1 MSAPAAASAPNAGAR
16 TQRSLATWLSGIGLM
31 AAVSLVGFFA
41 TPWLVRWLGDAAWGA
56 WTVVGEWL
64 AYLGLSQVA
73 LGPAAMTV
81 FLLRACNQNTPAA
94 FTAVAKRG
102 LRFYLWA
109 ALLMAAPAAAL
120 AWYAPRGLHAG
131 AGLLIPLRWAVAIA
145 VVSSLALTPAAIF
158 RSVLETS
165 QRGYRVR
172 AALLLQSLL
181 ITALSLLLVGL
192 GWGIV
197 GMAAATASGLAL
209 GAVLWWRWAQPW
221 LPGWSQTPP
230 APLSAREVWG
240 VNWPLAL
247 ALLGNQVNLLT
258 DNTVVGLSLGAAAVT
273 GFALTQSL
281 PLLAGSHIADIGTVS
296 WAALGELRMQDAAAF
311 AERVVELAATILGAG
326 IAAMATIAVLTPGL
340 VALWVGAVHF
350 QGMLLTWAT
359 CAALAVYAF
368 TGFFSSLLDTQG
380 DTRQRLPISLLGS
393 ALNLGLSLILVRIW
407 GTAGVALGTFLALLA
422 TDAWF
427 LPKLAARNYG
437 LDLRALA
444 RALGAASLRGGVW
457 AALMV
462 AVAQYWPR
470 PSSWPLLALQAA
482 ALGGAF
488 CVYAWSAVLRPSDR
502 AAWGMR
508 LRDLRAGAQ

>member
-1 MSAPAAASAPNAGAR
+1 MIAPAPAPAAGAR
-16 TQRSLATWLSGIGLM
+16 TQRSIATWLSGVGLM

-81 FLLRACNQNTPAA
+81 FLLRACHQGSPAA
-94 FTAVAKRG
+94 FTATAKRG

-109 ALLMAAPAAAL
+109 ALIMAAPAAAL
-120 AWYAPRGLHAG
+120 AVWAPRSLHPG

-145 VVSSLALTPAAIF
+145 VASSLALTPAAIF

-181 ITALSLLLVGL
+181 ITALSLLLVGW

-197 GMAAATASGLAL
+197 GMAVATAAGLAL
-209 GAVLWWRWAQPW
+209 GSLLWWRWAQPW
-221 LPGWSQTPP
+221 LPNWPQTPP
-230 APLSAREVWG
+230 AAISAREAWS

-247 ALLGNQVNLLT
+247 ALLGNQINLLT

-281 PLLAGSHIADIGTVS
+281 PLLAGGHIADIGTVS
-296 WAALGELRMQDAAAF
+296 WAALGELRTRAEDAF

-326 IAAMATIAVLTPGL
+326 IAAMATVAVLTPGL
-340 VALWVGAVHF
+340 VALWVGAIHF

-368 TGFFSSLLDTQG
+368 AGFFSSLIDTQG
-380 DTRQRLPISLLGS
+380 DTRQRLRVSLLGA
-393 ALNLGLSLILVRIW
+393 ALNLGLSLVLVRCW
-407 GTAGVALGTFLALLA
+407 GTAGVALGTLIALLA

-427 LPKLAARNYG
+427 LPRLAARNFG
-437 LDLRALA
+437 LDARALA
-444 RALGAASLRGGVW
+444 QALGAAALRGGIW
-457 AALMV
+457 AALMFA
-462 AVAQYWPR
+462 AVQFWP
-470 PSSWPLLALQAA
+470 PPASWLRLALQAA
-482 ALGGAF
+482 VLGGAF
-488 CVYAWSAVLRPSDR
+488 CLYAWMAVLRPADR
-502 AAWGMR
+502 DAWAVR
-508 LRDLRAGAQ
+508 FRALRAGAH